1 MTASI
6 PTSSCW
12 AHSQRCPATALVGH
26 GPPAEGDVLLQ
37 LKANFGS
44 PATLTT
50 WRSGSDP
57 CSGGWLGVSCSWIVV
72 ASSSTSTSGTP
83 QQFVTQL
90 HLSST
95 GLLGLIS
102 SSISDLVH
110 MRNLDLGSNSISG
123 MIPASLGELNNLEI
137 LDLSSNEL
145 TGTIPD
151 YLSNL
156 VDLQQLYLQNNSLTG
171 GIDMFSSLQNLNT
184 IDVSD
189 NLLVGSVPVGLQS
202 VQSQNFRGN
211 NLCGY
216 QGGPP
221 CANTSLS
228 SMPPSATNSDG
239 SPGSPPGSAS
249 VNATDG
255 GNLLCS
261 LLGVYC
267 SNSSGGSLPPPA
279 SPPQPPPPAQL
290 ASNSNGASP
299 SGSGGGGSSQSQV
312 CTAGQRQACFCGGQL
327 LGIQVCLV
335 SNTLGACNCP
345 AGQTVDATWGTDA
358 SPTAQVPGPAPR
370 RLSPPGMYYPQGPPG
385 VPAPQMEQTADA
397 PPQASPPGLHSSSAC
412 TVGAVQQ
419 CNCSR
424 VSTYGL
430 QTCST
435 NGTFGPCTCGSVNGN
450 VPGTSRLTRAQ
461 TMTIVEA
468 LGGALLG
475 AFTMATLIM
484 CCAYRHRQSRQ
495 QASDSGPALPLS
507 SRDRGSQEAK
517 PATPGISIAT
527 LSQISKWP
535 SSGPK
540 LEVMRPLQTKALHNV
555 QGAHLPPRHEVKQS
569 VGLDEP
575 KLLYEGELPS
585 GLTACLEEVPKSAR
599 MDEETFKREMERM
612 GKMRHMNVL
621 QLVGHRYGDVSAL
634 IAMEYVEEGENLAKL
649 LAEQGNTGCRSLTW
663 DARMKAAL
671 GIARALSYAHSLN
684 PPVVHGLLRTKMV
697 VLDKTR
703 TAKVGG
709 FVSSLLL
716 RWGSQSSVIL
726 TNEPSFAA
734 PELLQGE
741 PPTTLADVYAFGVIL
756 VELLC
761 GTRARSAATLVPWAR
776 PFLGD
781 VRRLPAI
788 LDVPLSEAPRDELAL
803 VGALTA
809 LCIEEDPKLRCS
821 ASHAVEQIQKMQ
833 AWLLRK
839 SMPASAPSLASQTGH
854 NSKGEAAIFNVAL
867 EDADSEAVTD
877 PTSPLLHETTSP
889 SHDASYPSSPCF
901 TSSSILSV
909 D

>member
-1 MTASI
+1 
-6 PTSSCW
+6 
-12 AHSQRCPATALVGH
+12 
-26 GPPAEGDVLLQ
+26 
-37 LKANFGS
+37 
-44 PATLTT
+44 
-50 WRSGSDP
+50 
-57 CSGGWLGVSCSWIVV
+57 
-72 ASSSTSTSGTP
+72 
-83 QQFVTQL
+83 
-90 HLSST
+90 
-95 GLLGLIS
+95 
-102 SSISDLVH
+102 

-145 TGTIPD
+145 SGTIPD

-156 VDLQQLYLQNNSLTG
+156 IDLQQLYLQNNSLTG
-171 GIDMFSSLQNLNT
+171 GIDMFGSLQNLNT

-221 CANTSLS
+221 CATTVTPSTA
-228 SMPPSATNSDG
+228 PSATTSDG
-239 SPGSPPGSAS
+239 TPVSPPGSVS

-267 SNSSGGSLPPPA
+267 SNSSSGSLPPPA
-279 SPPQPPPPAQL
+279 SPPQPPPPAQQ
-290 ASNSNGASP
+290 ASNSYGASA
-299 SGSGGGGSSQSQV
+299 GESSQSQV
-312 CTAGQRQACFCGGQL
+312 CTAGQRQACYCGGQL

-358 SPTAQVPGPAPR
+358 SPAAQVPGPAPR
-370 RLSPPGMYYPQGPPG
+370 KLSPPGTYYPQGPPG
-385 VPAPQMEQTADA
+385 VQAPQMEQIADA

-419 CNCSR
+419 CNCSGI
-424 VSTYGL
+424 STYGL

-435 NGTFGPCTCGSVNGN
+435 NGTFGPCTCRSVNGN
-450 VPGTSRLTRAQ
+450 LPGTSRLTRAE
-461 TMTIVEA
+461 TTTILEA

-475 AFTMATLIM
+475 AFTMATVIM

-495 QASDSGPALPLS
+495 QANDSGPALPLS
-507 SRDRGSQEAK
+507 SRDRGSQTAK
-517 PATPGISIAT
+517 PATSGTSIAT

-540 LEVMRPLQTKALHNV
+540 LEVMRPPQMKAPHNV
-555 QGAHLPPRHEVKQS
+555 QDTTLPHRHEVKQS

-585 GLTACLEEVPKSAR
+585 GLMACLEEVPKSTR
-599 MDEETFKREMERM
+599 MDEDTFKREMERM

-671 GIARALSYAHSLN
+671 SIARALSYAHSLN

-709 FVSSLLL
+709 FVSSLLV
-716 RWGSQSSVIL
+716 RWGSQSSILL

-741 PPTTLADVYAFGVIL
+741 PPGTLADVYAFGVIL

-833 AWLLRK
+833 AWLPRK
-839 SMPASAPSLASQTGH
+839 SMPASAPSLANEAGH
-854 NSKGEAAIFNVAL
+854 DSYGEDATNVAS

-877 PTSPLLHETTSP
+877 PTSPLLHATTSS